1 MTAPAWTFAPLPMPC
16 PEAQPDRAPAAYL
29 DAGGDLSIS
38 DGEETIFVTR
48 CGIVTSTDVD
58 RHDACWNPNTCTA
71 LSHGFTCTGLSHGV
85 TILPATALPGDNEA
99 TRHARAA
106 FLDRLDRIGPAG
118 WRDAMV
124 QEVIEAGGT
133 YPLRVGIEA
142 DHPDHVVELSL
153 HGVSAIAATE
163 DRAIR
168 NWIAAARDH
177 TRPAPPPPADQPERN
192 AS

>member
-1 MTAPAWTFAPLPMPC
+1 MTAPAWTFAPLSVPC

-29 DAGGDLSIS
+29 AADGVLCIS
-38 DGEETIFVTR
+38 DGTHAVAILPE
-48 CGIVTSTDVD
+48 GDVEPWAPRMHCD
-58 RHDACWNPNTCTA
+58 CWNPATCTA
-71 LSHGFTCTGLSHGV
+71 LSHGV
-85 TILPATALPGDNEA
+85 TILPIAALPGDDDA

-106 FLDRLDRIGPAG
+106 FLERLDRVGPGA

-133 YPLRVGIEA
+133 YPLRVGIDA

-153 HGVSAIAATE
+153 HGIAAIGTSE

-177 TRPAPPPPADQPERN
+177 TRPAPPPPATSTERN